1 MTVQLAP
8 DVHWLHNCT
17 DVADRHMHLS
27 TYLIEGAEG
36 NVLVDTGAN
45 LHREA
50 ITEAATALTDGEG
63 IDTIVLTHS
72 TLEHTANAGDFQNRW
87 PGVEVISST
96 AVPEV
101 MGTPTAAEWKL
112 GQTVDVAGE
121 EVSFL
126 RPLLT
131 DNLFTVWMHHPA
143 SGVLF
148 TSEAF
153 GRYHTA
159 GTCAAS
165 PLRVGDDPEAFANV
179 FKYCA
184 DRLEFLKFVERERL
198 SGAVADTLAD
208 REVDLLAPAHGNPL
222 PADDLDAYWAVV
234 DDVITALSY
243 GDSRLAQVE
252 HERH

>member
-17 DVADRHMHLS
+17 EIADRHMHLS
-27 TYLIEGAEG
+27 TYLIEGADG

-45 LHREA
+45 LHSEA
-50 ITEAATALTDGEG
+50 IAAEATALTDGEG

-72 TLEHTANAGDFQNRW
+72 TLEHTGNVGAFQERW
-87 PGVEVISST
+87 PDTEVIAST
-96 AVPEV
+96 AAPEV
-101 MGTPTAAEWKL
+101 MGTPTATEWKL
-112 GQTVDVAGE
+112 GQTVEIAGE
-121 EVSFL
+121 ELSFL
-126 RPLLT
+126 PPVLT
-131 DNLFTVWMHHPA
+131 DNLFTVWVFHPR

-153 GRYHTA
+153 GRYHTPQH
-159 GTCAAS
+159 CADS
-165 PLRVGDDPEAFANV
+165 PRGVAEDPDAFGNV

-198 SGAVADTLAD
+198 SGKTD
-208 REVDLLAPAHGNPL
+208 RLFEGREIDLLAPAHGNPL
-222 PADDLDAYWAVV
+222 PVADLDAYWAVV

-243 GDSRLAQVE
+243 SDTRLAQVE
-252 HERH
+252 HDRD